1 MTGDGI
7 NDAPALKAADI
18 GIALGNG
25 TDIAKETSDLVLLD
39 NNFKTIVEAVKQ
51 GRIIFSNIRKVVTY
65 LVSDS
70 FSEVILIAGSLMMG
84 LPLAVLPAQI
94 LWINIVNDGF
104 PNFSLAFEKGD
115 NEIMKR
121 KPIKK
126 NEPIV
131 NSEMKVIIFAAG
143 IIRDFFIFGI
153 FLYLLNHFYEINHIR
168 TIVFAAV
175 GVDSLMYIFS
185 LRSFD
190 LPIWRI
196 NPFSNLYL
204 IAAVIVSLALLLVAI
219 YWSPLQ
225 NVLFTVSL
233 SINDWLLISSTGV
246 ISIIMIEFIKYFY
259 ISRKRAV

>member
-1 MTGDGI
+1 
-7 NDAPALKAADI
+7 
-18 GIALGNG
+18 
-25 TDIAKETSDLVLLD
+25 
-39 NNFKTIVEAVKQ
+39 
-51 GRIIFSNIRKVVTY
+51 
-65 LVSDS
+65 
-70 FSEVILIAGSLMMG
+70 
-84 LPLAVLPAQI
+84 VLPAQI